1 MIIKKFTYNL
11 EKTWDNFVNKQYF
24 GTIYHTRQFINY
36 HPNDRFIDESILI
49 YDNDELI
56 CVLPACK
63 RGDGYFSYTGATYGG
78 PVISKKYTKI
88 KYLKN
93 IIDKIFDYFDNK
105 IEFRLANDIYFD
117 ESSYTLYFLLS
128 QKLKVYPELS
138 WYIKT
143 DDDFIENITNK
154 KNKSRLRK
162 SIADESITCT
172 FYDNEKDY
180 IEFYKILQKNL
191 ENNHDSN
198 PTHSLEEF
206 LKVKNV
212 LEDKQRLY
220 LVKQNEN
227 ILGGVYVLKTTN
239 QCWYTFYISRNIDL
253 DKVNSSVS
261 YLMYQIAIDAKK
273 ENVKYIDYGIS
284 TEEKGK
290 LINEGLSDFKE
301 SSLGGIS
308 NYRYLYLRK

>member
-1 MIIKKFTYNL
+1 M
-11 EKTWDNFVNKQYF
+11 
-24 GTIYHTRQFINY
+24 
-36 HPNDRFIDESILI
+36 
-49 YDNDELI
+49 
-56 CVLPACK
+56 
-63 RGDGYFSYTGATYGG
+63 
-78 PVISKKYTKI
+78 
-88 KYLKN
+88 
-93 IIDKIFDYFDNK
+93 
-105 IEFRLANDIYFD
+105 
-117 ESSYTLYFLLS
+117 
-128 QKLKVYPELS
+128 
-138 WYIKT
+138 
-143 DDDFIENITNK
+143 
-154 KNKSRLRK
+154 
-162 SIADESITCT
+162 
-172 FYDNEKDY
+172 
-180 IEFYKILQKNL
+180 
-191 ENNHDSN
+191 
-198 PTHSLEEF
+198 
-206 LKVKNV
+206 
-212 LEDKQRLY
+212 EDKQRLY